1 MSEGQEPTHSFG
13 HTATQSSRSPDKDG
27 GPVKV
32 ETDVAELELARCA
45 SVERSSGSRDAS
57 RKPFTRRYRWQR
69 CGG

>member
-32 ETDVAELELARCA
+32 ETDVDHLELARWICYKLA
-45 SVERSSGSRDAS
+45 LGAEAKKRLEGKGDATDIEPS
-57 RKPFTRRYRWQR
+57 P
-69 CGG
+69 